1 MEDWA
6 KRPSR
11 LLLTLCENAF
21 NKPLSPTGLPQSEL
35 TAVSGV
41 NIRNIQQYEQRAKDI
56 NRAAAISLQSLARV
70 LGCRIESLLEPDNS
84 STSIQTA

>member
-1 MEDWA
+1 MRRHTLDITISKEIH
-6 KRPSR
+6 RQR
-11 LLLTLCENAF
+11 LAAG
-21 NKPLSPTGLPQSEL
+21 LSQSEL
-35 TAVSGV
+35 AALSGV